1 MSEELKVLQELKASV
16 GTMQATLQGKAE
28 EALKE
33 AKNAGQ
39 ISQELKNQIDPL
51 LSDLNADRQRLNDL
65 EVQLGEAEKAFA
77 SLPNGGKPVAA
88 QTIGQTFAAD
98 QQWQNFAANAA
109 KSSQCTSVRLDV
121 NAAITSFDDAGK
133 QWTPGRDIGFIPT
146 QVQRLTVR
154 DLLPWIS
161 IEENSVNYLREAE
174 FVNGAN
180 TAAEGT
186 LKGESSI
193 KFEED
198 TAQVVTIA
206 HWMLATKQVL
216 SDFKMLAG
224 YIDQRL
230 GYGLKLKEENQ
241 LLKGSGVGV
250 NINGL
255 ITQAAA
261 YNNQGVVVTNET
273 PLDRLRLSLLQIEL
287 ENMYGEGFVLHP
299 TDWASIE
306 LLKDTQNRYLFANP
320 FGLTIPS
327 LWGLPVVSTTSQ
339 TKGDFL
345 TGAFRQ
351 AAQGYDRETMSVE
364 VFNQDRDNVVK
375 NMVTILVE
383 ERIGLQVLRPEAF
396 VKGALKGMP

>member
-1 MSEELKVLQELKASV
+1 MSQELDALKQLQASV
-16 GTMQATLQGKAE
+16 ATMQNTLQGKADQ
-28 EALKE
+28 ALTE

-39 ISQELKNQIDPL
+39 ISQDLKNQIDPL
-51 LSDLNADRQRLNDL
+51 LVELNADRQRLNDL

-77 SLPNGGKPVAA
+77 SLPNGGKPAQA

-98 QQWQNFAANAA
+98 QQWQNFAANAS

-121 NAAITSFDDAGK
+121 NAAITSFDDGGK
-133 QWTPGRDIGFIPT
+133 QWTPGRDLGFISP

-161 IEENSVNYLREAE
+161 IEENSVHFLREAE
-174 FVNGAN
+174 FTNGAN

-186 LKGESSI
+186 LKGESNI

-206 HWMLATKQVL
+206 HWILATKQVL
-216 SDFKMLAG
+216 SDYKMLAG

-261 YNNQGVVVTNET
+261 YNNQGVVVANET

-287 ENMYGEGFVLHP
+287 ENIYGEGFVLHP
-299 TDWASIE
+299 TDWAAIE
-306 LLKDTQNRYLFANP
+306 LLKDTQNRYLFASP

-375 NMVTILVE
+375 NQVTILCE
-383 ERIGLQVLRPEAF
+383 ERIGLAVFNPKGM
-396 VKGALKGMP
+396 VKGTLAGA

>member
-261 YNNQGVVVTNET
+261 YNNQGVVVKNET

-364 VFNQDRDNVVK
+364 VFNQDQDNAVK
-375 NMVTILVE
+375 NQVTILCE
-383 ERIGLQVLRPEAF
+383 ERIALAVFNPKGM
-396 VKGALKGMP
+396 VKGTLAGA

>member
-1 MSEELKVLQELKASV
+1 MSEELKALQQLQASV
-16 GTMQATLQGKAE
+16 SNMQASLQGKAE
-28 EALKE
+28 DALKE

-39 ISQELKNQIDPL
+39 ISQDLKNQIDPL
-51 LSDLNADRQRLNDL
+51 LTDLNADRQRLNDL

-77 SLPNGGKPVAA
+77 SLPNGGKPVTA

-98 QQWQNFAANAA
+98 QQWQNFAANAS

-133 QWTPGRDIGFIPT
+133 QWTPGRDLGLIPV
-146 QVQRLTVR
+146 QMQRLTVR

-161 IEENSVNYLREAE
+161 IEENSVNYLRETE
-174 FVNGAN
+174 FTNGAN

-186 LKGESSI
+186 LKGESNI

-216 SDFKMLAG
+216 SDYKMLAG

-230 GYGLKLKEENQ
+230 GHGLKLKEENQ

-261 YNNQGVVVTNET
+261 YSNQGVVVANET

-287 ENMYGEGFVLHP
+287 ENMYGEGFVLNP
-299 TDWASIE
+299 IDWAGIE
-306 LLKDTQNRYLFANP
+306 LLKDTQTRYLFANP

-375 NMVTILVE
+375 NQVTILCE
-383 ERIGLQVLRPEAF
+383 ERIGLAVFNPKGL
-396 VKGALKGMP
+396 VKGALAGA

>member
-1 MSEELKVLQELKASV
+1 MSEELKALQELKASV
-16 GTMQATLQGKAE
+16 DTTQATLQGKAE

-65 EVQLGEAEKAFA
+65 EVQVGEAEKAFS

-121 NAAITSFDDAGK
+121 NAAITSFDDAGN
-133 QWTPGRDIGFIPT
+133 QWTTSRNIGLIPA
-146 QVQRLTVR
+146 QMQRLTVR

-161 IEENSVNYLREAE
+161 VEENSVNYLRETA

-198 TAQVVTIA
+198 TAQMVTIA

-230 GYGLKLKEENQ
+230 GHGLKLKEENQ

-255 ITQAAA
+255 ITQATA
-261 YNNQGVVVTNET
+261 YNNQGVVVANET

-287 ENMYGEGFVLHP
+287 ENMYGEGFVLNP
-299 TDWASIE
+299 IDWASIE

-375 NMVTILVE
+375 NQVTILCE
-383 ERIGLQVLRPEAF
+383 ERIGLAVFNPKGM
-396 VKGALKGMP
+396 VKGVLAGA